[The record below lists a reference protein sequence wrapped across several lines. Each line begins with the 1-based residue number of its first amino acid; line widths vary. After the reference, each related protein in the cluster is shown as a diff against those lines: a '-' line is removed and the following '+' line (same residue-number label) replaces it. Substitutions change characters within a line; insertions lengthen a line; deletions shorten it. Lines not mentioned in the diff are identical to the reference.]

1 MEQIK
6 NKIIFIS
13 PIDWGMG
20 HATRCISIIKKLK
33 KSNTV
38 ILGTT
43 VLNQEFFNQEFPD
56 LQKIMLP
63 TYRIV
68 YSKWLPAWLK
78 IVLQFGKI
86 KSVIN
91 QEKKIIK
98 QIIKDYKIDFIISDN
113 RFGLVDEKIHCVVI
127 THQLSI
133 VSPLF
138 PFFINKINRY
148 FLSRFN
154 EVWVPDY
161 QNKNYC
167 LSGKLSSSDN
177 LKLKI
182 KHIGP
187 QSSLQDLEVNE
198 KSKTK
203 FDALILLSGVEP
215 QRSILE
221 QKLIENLKNSSKT
234 IALVRGTNNVFVQSM
249 SNFTIYNFA
258 YGSILKDL
266 IINSEVVICRSGYS
280 TLMDLHFLQKKKMV
294 LIPTPG
300 QTEQEYLANYWEN
313 KFNARLCKQ
322 SEINFFDFFKIH

>member
-1 MEQIK
+1 MEHIK

-20 HATRCISIIKKLK
+20 HATRCAPIIKKLK
-33 KSNTV
+33 KSNK
-38 ILGTT
+38 IIIGTT
-43 VLNQEFFNQEFPD
+43 ALNQEFFNQEFPD

-63 TYRIV
+63 SYNIV
-68 YSKWLPAWLK
+68 YSKWFPVWFK
-78 IVLQFGKI
+78 ILLQFKKI
-86 KSVIN
+86 NSVIS
-91 QEKKIIK
+91 QEKKLIEQVIN
-98 QIIKDYKIDFIISDN
+98 DHKIDFIISDN
-113 RFGLVDEKIHCVVI
+113 RFGLVNKKIHCVVI

-133 VSPLF
+133 VSPFF

-154 EVWVPDY
+154 EVWIPDY

-167 LSGKLSSSDN
+167 LSGSLSNFNN
-177 LKLKI
+177 LKITI
-182 KHIGP
+182 KYIGP
-187 QSSLQDLEVNE
+187 QSSLQDLEGNE

-221 QKLIENLKNSSKT
+221 KKLIENLKNSSKT
-234 IALVRGTNNVFVQSM
+234 IALVRGSNIVFDQSI
-249 SNFTIYNFA
+249 SNFTVYNFA
-258 YGSILKDL
+258 HGSILKDL
-266 IINSEVVICRSGYS
+266 IINSELVICRSGYS

-300 QTEQEYLANYWEN
+300 QTEQEYLAKYWEN
-313 KFNARLCKQ
+313 NFNARLCKQ
-322 SEINFFDFFKIH
+322 SEINFFDFFKIR